1 MNRTGGVTGVVALL
15 LLALCCA
22 GCAGAQKRPPSEL
35 ESLRD
40 AGARS
45 NDAEVVGRLLLAEL
59 LSPGGR
65 ADRAKAARARLDRIG
80 RGGMLAHLA
89 RGLDDA
95 VHGRLTTTSDHYL
108 HAAREA
114 RVSPQPIAPL
124 IAWFSINQ
132 ATAYRFDG
140 DRLYERWAPFVKTA
154 LAEPRALGWRARA
167 DLVDWWSDEAY
178 DRAATDSAD
187 ETARRFGCLREVR
200 LAGPFG
206 HGASVDVVRSFPPE
220 APGPWPSRWPVD
232 PDRHEAPRVLKTDR
246 FGCSIVAD
254 EAVGDGVFYAETYL
268 TVPSDRDVLVVV
280 GGGHAIWVDDAPVH
294 RRDIRVWGSWLD
306 FGVVV
311 ELVAGRHRI
320 VARLDD
326 PSTAVRVLNPT
337 GTPARLKS
345 STDAAPGYT
354 LFAPRLAQNPNLLT
368 RWVRAGRA
376 AAPSGDLERFLAA
389 SLAYAEGEGDVASV
403 LIEPLIKDTEKATG
417 PALAL
422 AADFARAD
430 PLFDESQTKD
440 LTRLL
445 YERAIVKDPELWE
458 AALELALWEAE
469 RSGTA
474 AAVRPV
480 AALVERFEHVPQVH
494 LALAQLYG
502 RLGWT
507 AEYGRT
513 VSAVV
518 QRFENHPEALYA
530 AVALFEQRGDHE
542 RAEKLVE
549 RIVELDPD
557 SEIVLTRALARQD
570 YASARAELERLGRR
584 RPERKDIK
592 ERVYDVMVRAGN
604 KGETENKLLSAIKQD
619 PTDAA
624 ARLALA
630 DSRFAKGNPNALTQ
644 ALVDAVENGAP
655 TEPFEDALDLVESM
669 SELEPYR
676 VDGLQ
681 VIREYE
687 ARAEHLAGNAA
698 RVLDYAVVWV
708 HEDGSS
714 RMLEHEIVRI
724 QSAEAQKQFAE
735 SGRLDGLVLK
745 VRVVKADGRLLEPE
759 QVAGKPTITMPHL
772 EVGDYVETEQ
782 IISRSG
788 DGEAG
793 LTYLGPNWF
802 FREENVAYARSE
814 FSVISPR
821 HKGLVVET
829 RNNVPT
835 PTVQDL
841 GPLLLRSWRADFSPA
856 APSEPNSA
864 PASEFLPSVWIG
876 WGITPAR
883 RLRDLADALTDL
895 TPVDPRI
902 AKIAGRI
909 VEDAPPNDTAER
921 ARRLYRW
928 VVSNV
933 EDGEERDGRRVVVSK
948 RGDRWRAF
956 RTLCAALGLPID
968 FAMTKSRLAHPP
980 HGPISEA
987 LQYNQPLM
995 RLKVG
1000 NEPLWI
1006 TINNKYTPFGH
1017 VPAELRDMPAYV
1029 FTPTRIETTRTAAGG
1044 LDDRIAFR
1052 GKVDLAADGSAR
1064 FDLVQSYEGKYAMA
1078 LREAFA
1084 ELPEQQLRDVIE
1096 SRLLGQSLRGARLV
1110 KYRFERFD
1118 ELDAP
1123 LELHLQ
1129 AQVPHFARR
1138 KDGTLIVS
1146 PPFTPSLGRLA
1157 GLPSRQTP
1165 LLLGDTTRQ
1174 DVTLQIQL
1182 PKHAR
1187 VVNAPRRRTLKNADR
1202 KVEVADRVEGD
1213 RLVLERSLT
1222 LPAGRIQ
1229 PASYADFAEFA
1240 RQADE
1245 LLSRN
1250 LSVELGAG
1258 N

>member
-1 MNRTGGVTGVVALL
+1 MSEARGVKRAATWLSVALV
-15 LLALCCA
+15 CA
-22 GCAGAQKRPPSEL
+22 GCAGVQKRPPTEL

-45 NDAEVVGRLLLAEL
+45 KDAEVVGRLLLAEL

-65 ADRAKAARARLDRIG
+65 AERARTARTRLDDIG
-80 RGGMLAHLA
+80 GGGMYAHLA

-108 HAAREA
+108 RAAAEA
-114 RVSPQPIAPL
+114 RASSDPIAPL
-124 IAWFSINQ
+124 LAWFSIHQ

-140 DRLYERWAPFVKTA
+140 DHLYERWAPFVKSA
-154 LAEPRALGWRARA
+154 LREPKALGWRARGE
-167 DLVDWWSDEAY
+167 LVDWWSDEAY
-178 DRAATDSAD
+178 DRAATDSID
-187 ETARRFGCLREVR
+187 ETARRFGCLRAVR

-206 HGASVDVVRSFPPE
+206 DGASADVLRTFAAE
-220 APGPWPSRWPVD
+220 APGPWPERWPAD
-232 PDRHEAPRVLKTDR
+232 PDRHEAPHVLETDR

-268 TVPSDRDVLVVV
+268 SVPSDREVLIAVD
-280 GGGHAIWVDDAPVH
+280 GAHAVWVDDVPVLE
-294 RRDIRVWGSWLD
+294 RDVRVWGSWLD
-306 FGVVV
+306 LGTTV
-311 ELVAGRHRI
+311 ELAAGRHR
-320 VARLDD
+320 VLARLGGAT
-326 PSTAVRVLNPT
+326 TAVRVLSVT
-337 GTPARLKS
+337 GTPAGLKGS
-345 STDAAPGYT
+345 KDAAPGYT
-354 LFAPRLAQNPNLLT
+354 LSPPRLGENPNLLT
-368 RWVRAGRA
+368 RWVRNGRV
-376 AAPSGDLERFLAA
+376 APPRDDLERFLTA
-389 SLAYAEGEGDVASV
+389 SLAYVEGEGDVASV
-403 LIEPLIKDTEKATG
+403 LIEPLIKDTQKATG

-422 AADFARAD
+422 AAEFARAD

-445 YERAIVKDPELWE
+445 YERAIGKDPELWE

-469 RSGTA
+469 RSGVA

-480 AALVERFEHVPQVH
+480 AALVERFEHVPQVY
-494 LALAQLYG
+494 LALAHLYG
-502 RLGWT
+502 RLGWA

-513 VSAVV
+513 VSAMVK
-518 QRFENHPEALYA
+518 RFENNPEALYA
-530 AVALFEQRGDHE
+530 AVALFDQRGEHE
-542 RAEKLVE
+542 RAEALVK

-557 SEIVLTRALARQD
+557 SEIVLNRALEQQD
-570 YASARAELERLGRR
+570 YTTALAELERLGRR

-592 ERVYDVMVRAGN
+592 ERIYDVMVRAGN
-604 KGETENKLLSAIKQD
+604 EGETENKLLSAIKQD
-619 PTDAA
+619 PTDAD

-630 DSRFAKGNPNALTQ
+630 DARFAKGDPNALTQ
-644 ALVDAVENGAP
+644 ALVDAVESGAP
-655 TEPFEDALDLVESM
+655 TEPFENALDLVESM

-676 VDGLQ
+676 LDGLE

-687 ARAEHLAGNAA
+687 ARGEHLPGNAA

-745 VRVVKADGRLLEPE
+745 VRVIKPDGRVLEPE
-759 QVAGKPTITMPHL
+759 PVAGKPTVTMPHL

-782 IISRSG
+782 IIGRRG

-814 FSVISPR
+814 FSVIAPR
-821 HKGLVVET
+821 HKALVIET
-829 RNNVPT
+829 RNNVPK
-835 PTVQDL
+835 PRVKDL
-841 GPLLLRSWRADFSPA
+841 GPLVMRSWRADFSPA
-856 APSEPNSA
+856 APSEPHSA

-876 WGITPAR
+876 WGVTLER
-883 RLRDLADALTDL
+883 RLRNLADALVDL

-902 AKIAGRI
+902 VKMAHRI
-909 VEDAPPNDTAER
+909 VEGAPPSDPVER

-928 VVSNV
+928 VVTNV
-933 EDGEERDGRRVVVSK
+933 EDGDERDGRRVVVSK

-956 RTLCAALGLPID
+956 RTLGAALGLQVD

-987 LQYNQPLM
+987 LEYNRPVM
-995 RLKVG
+995 RLDVG
-1000 NEPLWI
+1000 DAPLWI

-1029 FTPTRIETTRTAAGG
+1029 FETNRIERTRTSAGG
-1044 LDDRIAFR
+1044 LEDRIAFR
-1052 GKVDLAADGSAR
+1052 GKVDLASDGSAR
-1064 FDLVQSYEGKYAMA
+1064 VDLVQSYEGKYAMA
-1078 LREAFA
+1078 LRQAFA
-1084 ELPEQQLRDVIE
+1084 ELPEKRLRDVIE
-1096 SRLLGQSLRGARLV
+1096 SRLLGQSLRGARLL
-1110 KYRFERFD
+1110 KYSFERFD
-1118 ELDAP
+1118 DLDAP
-1123 LELHLQ
+1123 LELHLL
-1129 AQVPHFARR
+1129 AEVSHFARR
-1138 KDGTLIVS
+1138 KDGTLVVS
-1146 PPFTPSLGRLA
+1146 PPFTPSLARLA
-1157 GLPSRQTP
+1157 ALPSRQTP

-1182 PKHAR
+1182 PKNAR
-1187 VVNAPRRRTLKNADR
+1187 LAEAPRHRTLKNADR
-1202 KVEVADRVEGD
+1202 RVEIADHADGD
-1213 RLVLERSLT
+1213 RLMLERSVT

-1229 PASYADFAEFA
+1229 PENYPEFAEFA

-1245 LLSRN
+1245 LLSGN
-1250 LSVELGAG
+1250 VDVELEVKD
-1258 N
+1258 